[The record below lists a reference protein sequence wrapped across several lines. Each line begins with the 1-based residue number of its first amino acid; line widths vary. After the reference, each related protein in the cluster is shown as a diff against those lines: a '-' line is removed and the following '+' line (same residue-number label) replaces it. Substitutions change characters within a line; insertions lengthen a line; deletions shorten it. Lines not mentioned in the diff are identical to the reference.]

1 MGDQRAPM
9 ADQGTRMGDEGKRIP
24 REILKQVRRIEIRT
38 RGLVNEVFS
47 GEYHSAFKGRGMS
60 FAEVREYQ
68 YGDDIRN
75 IDWNVTARSGTPF
88 VKVYEEER
96 ELTVMLVVDVS
107 ASGQFGSRE
116 RLKGELGVEICALLA
131 FSAIKNNDKVGLII
145 FSDRIE
151 KFVPPRKGRR
161 HVLRV
166 LRELLYHE
174 PEGRGTD
181 IEGALEYLTHVQRK
195 RAVAF
200 LVSDFQ
206 DRGFERALAVAGRRH
221 DMVAIRIGDRREEEL
236 PPVGL
241 VELEDPE
248 TGERVVVNTSDPDFR
263 RTFSEEVR
271 RTRADLD
278 RSLRRSKVDVIDVV
292 TGRPYVRPLMRFF
305 DERGRRP

>member
-1 MGDQRAPM
+1 M
-9 ADQGTRMGDEGKRIP
+9 IP

-47 GEYHSAFKGRGMS
+47 GEYHSVFKGRGMS

-107 ASGQFGSRE
+107 ASGEFGTRE
-116 RLKGELGVEICALLA
+116 RLKGELAVEICGLLA

-145 FSDRIE
+145 FSDRVE
-151 KFVPPRKGRR
+151 KFVAPRKGRR

-166 LRELLYHE
+166 LRELLYHK

-181 IEGALEYLTHVQRK
+181 LREALEYLTHVQRK
-195 RAVAF
+195 RAVTF
-200 LVSDFQ
+200 VVSDFQ
-206 DRGFERALAVAGRRH
+206 DVGFEKALSVAGRRH
-221 DMVAIRIGDRREEEL
+221 DVIAIRIGDEREAEL
-236 PPVGL
+236 PDLGYL
-241 VELEDPE
+241 ELEDPE
-248 TGERVVVNTSDPDFR
+248 SGEIAVVNTSDPDFR
-263 RTFSEEVR
+263 ERFADRVR
-271 RTRADLD
+271 RQRSELD
-278 RSLRRSKVDVIDVV
+278 RALRRSKVDVVDVV

-305 DERGRRP
+305 EERARRQ